1 MPKRNSH
8 TRSLRSIIRSC
19 GSERRALSLDQFEEM
34 AERRDGAVLAAP
46 PQRLDVL
53 PHRFTASPV
62 CEVTDRGLSHG
73 PYGSMHVTFMY
84 GMLGR
89 TAGRI
94 GMPIKDTEL
103 LQEFIRIG
111 QDIMRWDRREAY
123 GADWDRVAEA
133 PPDLAFPPP
142 GYLGPDYRGVVFLDS
157 NPSSAPERRAEHG
170 RWDAL
175 FEKWCD
181 EGTVEAYDAVFEAY
195 LRYFPTLQYWQ
206 REVEPILRAANLE
219 PRQICYLNLSKSVPR
234 DNNTT
239 KRILRIDWLWT
250 RKQLDLLRPAIVVL
264 GGKGVGNLFKEF
276 WPDSPL
282 RAVVQDRSKS
292 QQGSAKRSQARRIA
306 REIKAA
312 LAPPQ
317 RPAPTPARRG
327 AAGRG
332 SRAAAGGGPA
342 PRGGGS
348 TAG

>member
-1 MPKRNSH
+1 
-8 TRSLRSIIRSC
+8 
-19 GSERRALSLDQFEEM
+19 
-34 AERRDGAVLAAP
+34 
-46 PQRLDVL
+46 
-53 PHRFTASPV
+53 
-62 CEVTDRGLSHG
+62 
-73 PYGSMHVTFMY
+73 MHVTFMY